1 MRECSNKF
9 RISGIVCSLL
19 VGFLCIVS
27 CNNGKSSSSTPKDTV
42 ASSVFAP
49 NVNDTTLNID
59 LSEIT
64 NIRFPQYK
72 ILRQQ
77 PIIPDSMSI
86 AIDEETIASGNYSAV
101 LSFDT
106 IPMPIFYERIEQAA
120 KHDTCWKIKENNY
133 TYKRKDKQGGHY
145 QLTFR
150 KGSVQILI
158 SHLNAD
164 VSNGNK
170 HQSV

>member
-9 RISGIVCSLL
+9 RISGIVCSFL

-106 IPMPIFYERIEQAA
+106 IPMPIF
-120 KHDTCWKIKENNY
+120 
-133 TYKRKDKQGGHY
+133 
-145 QLTFR
+145 
-150 KGSVQILI
+150 
-158 SHLNAD
+158 
-164 VSNGNK
+164 
-170 HQSV
+170 